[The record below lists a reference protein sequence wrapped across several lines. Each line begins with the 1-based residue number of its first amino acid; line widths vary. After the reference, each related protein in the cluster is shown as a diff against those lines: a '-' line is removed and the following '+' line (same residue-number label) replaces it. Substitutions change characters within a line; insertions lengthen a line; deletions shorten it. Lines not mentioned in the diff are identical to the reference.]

1 MKFLLYSIISLLVL
15 SVDATATSNQKDA
28 PGNPSRCTRRPPG
41 SLRSPL
47 TRSEADCLFNQHTYS
62 TTRSPVHRGNQP
74 GMHQTGASRVE
85 RTPPNTHPGHM
96 RNTFPNSA
104 PAQPRREQPTS
115 NGMTPRGRGNS
126 QGSARPSQETKRKH
140 RAVGRRPS
148 GQQHS
153 VRMKRPGAPLVNPG
167 TPYPKKNPFS
177 YPKNSINPKNPLDP
191 VEELTGLMKKL
202 TINPTK
208 PNPQVV
214 RPGTS
219 SSPKAGSPS
228 PQQRTLPR
236 HGPVHHPQ
244 QQTLP
249 RHGPVHHPPQQTLP
263 RHGPVHHPQQQTLP
277 RHGPVH
283 HPQQQTLPRH
293 GPVHHPQQQT
303 LPRHGP
309 VHHLQQQT
317 LPRHGPVHHPQP
329 STSRQSTYSEDNSSV
344 GFSSLLQGL
353 DTPFKPLSS
362 GKPPIKRPRLE
373 TSSHKIPIKQDMP
386 KSKKKSYRKKFTKF
400 LRGLFHSEYP
410 RLEHAQNV
418 APEIG
423 QAVGL
428 AVGQKVSKTI
438 HKALNFYQ
446 HIRRAAGLAFLSV
459 ASIVV
464 DYAAVP
470 VHMAKS
476 VTKDVKR
483 FARKVEELNE
493 EVRAIPKKMSSEL
506 SRLEE
511 MARTTGSGFV
521 SGLKKSTNLAEN
533 IKATEGTISAI
544 FDDVLRHAD
553 DIDLSENDVIKK
565 VAKAKEEVMGRV
577 KNFEFGS
584 DFEFEFDFD
593 LQDQEGFDD
602 AQETDRPKRSPER
615 PSGKGKR
622 RSSRFQRPPP

>member
-140 RAVGRRPS
+140 RAV
-148 GQQHS
+148 
-153 VRMKRPGAPLVNPG
+153 
-167 TPYPKKNPFS
+167 
-177 YPKNSINPKNPLDP
+177 
-191 VEELTGLMKKL
+191 EELTGLMKKL

-263 RHGPVHHPQQQTLP
+263 RHGPVHHPQQRTLS

-362 GKPPIKRPRLE
+362 GKPPTKRPRLE

-386 KSKKKSYRKKFTKF
+386 KSKKKSYRKKFTGF